1 VLLTYWNSVAF
12 QVLYARTSGWSPGSV
27 PAPPVSERPVL
38 DRWLHA
44 ETARLV
50 VEVTTS
56 FEGFDT
62 QRIGS
67 LLGQFVDDL
76 SNWYVRRSRRRF
88 WEGDP
93 AALQTLHD
101 ALVTLTQLMAPLVP
115 FITERVWQDLV
126 VPVTPDAP
134 PSVHLS
140 SWPTPDPAA
149 VDEDLSAS
157 VAIARRLVELG
168 RAARAEAKVK
178 IRQPLRRALIGTA
191 AHDRLSD
198 ELRAEVADE
207 LNLGSVEPLSAAG
220 ADLVD
225 HTAKGNFRALGK
237 RFAKE
242 TPKVAAAIA
251 AADASALAASLAAT
265 GAANVSVEGAEVEVT
280 AEEVIVSERPREGWA
295 VLNEQG
301 ETVALDLEITPELR
315 RAGLAREVIRLIQE
329 TRKNSGFDVSDR
341 IALTWKAAGEM
352 EEAILEHRELIAREV
367 LATSMAEAESVDTL
381 TVHDDELGFSFTVFR
396 G

>member
-1 VLLTYWNSVAF
+1 VAF
-12 QVLYARTSGWSPGSV
+12 QVLYARTAGWAPGSPAAAV
-27 PAPPVSERPVL
+27 APPVPERPVL

-44 ETARLV
+44 ESARLV
-50 VEVTTS
+50 LEVT
-56 FEGFDT
+56 EAYERFDT

-88 WEGDP
+88 WDGDP

-101 ALVTLTQLMAPLVP
+101 ALVTLTQLMAPMVP

-126 VPVTPDAP
+126 VPVVDGAP
-134 PSVHLS
+134 ESVHLS
-140 SWPTPDPAA
+140 SWPAADEGA
-149 VDEDLSAS
+149 VDAGLSAS
-157 VAIARRLVELG
+157 VAVARRLVELG

-191 AHDRLSD
+191 AYEQLSE
-198 ELRAEVADE
+198 ELRAEIAEE
-207 LNLGSVEPLSAAG
+207 LNLGALEPLSAAG

-237 RFAKE
+237 RFAQE

-251 AADASALAASLAAT
+251 AADATALAASLAAHGT
-265 GAANVSVEGAEVEVT
+265 ATVNVDGTEVEVRPD
-280 AEEVIVSERPREGWA
+280 EVIVSERPREGWA

-301 ETVALDLEITPELR
+301 ETVALDLEVTPELR

-329 TRKNSGFDVSDR
+329 TRKTSGFEVSDR
-341 IALTWKAAGEM
+341 IALTWAAEGELA
-352 EEAILEHRELIAREV
+352 EAVRDHQELIAREV
-367 LATSMAEAESVDTL
+367 LATSMAEAESADTV
-381 TVHDDELGFSFTVFR
+381 TVRDDELGFGFSVFR
-396 G
+396 A

>member
-1 VLLTYWNSVAF
+1 VSIRPIR
-12 QVLYARTSGWSPGSV
+12 YA
-27 PAPPVSERPVL
+27 
-38 DRWLHA
+38 
-44 ETARLV
+44 
-50 VEVTTS
+50 
-56 FEGFDT
+56 
-62 QRIGS
+62 
-67 LLGQFVDDL
+67 
-76 SNWYVRRSRRRF
+76 
-88 WEGDP
+88 
-93 AALQTLHD
+93 
-101 ALVTLTQLMAPLVP
+101 
-115 FITERVWQDLV
+115 
-126 VPVTPDAP
+126 
-134 PSVHLS
+134 
-140 SWPTPDPAA
+140 
-149 VDEDLSAS
+149 
-157 VAIARRLVELG
+157 
-168 RAARAEAKVK
+168 K
-178 IRQPLRRALIGTA
+178 
-191 AHDRLSD
+191 
-198 ELRAEVADE
+198 
-207 LNLGSVEPLSAAG
+207 
-220 ADLVD
+220 
-225 HTAKGNFRALGK
+225 
-237 RFAKE
+237 

-381 TVHDDELGFSFTVFR
+381 TMHDDELGFSFTVFR